1 MTYAHWTRLSEW
13 PLAGAALA
21 FFGIYAWLVIGEPPP
36 ALEMTIEIALVIIW
50 AVFAVDYIMR
60 LVLTS
65 NRVQWFVRHLH
76 LLAIV
81 ILPFF
86 RPLYLIRLVSL
97 VGLLSK
103 ASAFRGQV
111 TMYLVTASS
120 MLILIASVAILDV
133 EQDAPGA
140 LITTFGD
147 AIWWAFVTITT
158 VGYGDLYPVTTAGRF
173 VAAGLMIAGIAL
185 LGSVTATFASWF
197 VERVA
202 APATAEPASASA
214 SASGEHGPE
223 PEPETDGQPQ
233 SVAEASAASSRGS
246 GGTPSA

>member
-1 MTYAHWTRLSEW
+1 MTYAHWTRVSEW
-13 PLAGAALA
+13 PLAAAALV
-21 FFGIYAWLVIGEPPP
+21 FFGIYAWLVIGEPPA
-36 ALEMTIEIALVIIW
+36 ALEITIEVVLVIIW
-50 AVFAVDYIMR
+50 AMFVVDYMMR
-60 LVLTS
+60 LVLTT
-65 NRVQWFVRHLH
+65 NRLQWFVRHLH

-140 LITTFGD
+140 LITSFGD

-158 VGYGDLYPVTTAGRF
+158 VGYGDLFPVTTAGRL
-173 VAAGLMIAGIAL
+173 VAAGLMVAGIAL

-202 APATAEPASASA
+202 APATSEAATTSEADTD
-214 SASGEHGPE
+214 E
-223 PEPETDGQPQ
+223 PESDPGDDPQPA
-233 SVAEASAASSRGS
+233 AEASAASSRGS

>member
-1 MTYAHWTRLSEW
+1 MTYAHWTRVSEW
-13 PLAGAALA
+13 PLAAAALV
-21 FFGIYAWLVIGEPPP
+21 FFGIYAWLVIGEPPT
-36 ALEMTIEIALVIIW
+36 ALEITIEVVLVIIW
-50 AVFAVDYIMR
+50 VMFVVDYVAR
-60 LVLTS
+60 LVLTT
-65 NRVQWFVRHLH
+65 NRLQWFVRHLH

-140 LITTFGD
+140 LITSFGD

-158 VGYGDLYPVTTAGRF
+158 VGYGDLYPVTTAGRL
-173 VAAGLMIAGIAL
+173 VAAGLMVAGIAL

-202 APATAEPASASA
+202 APATSEAATTSEADTD
-214 SASGEHGPE
+214 E
-223 PEPETDGQPQ
+223 PESDPGDDPQPA
-233 SVAEASAASSRGS
+233 AEASAASSRGS

>member
-1 MTYAHWTRLSEW
+1 MTYAHWTRVSEW
-13 PLAGAALA
+13 PLAAAALV
-21 FFGIYAWLVIGEPPP
+21 FFGIYAWLVIGEPPA
-36 ALEMTIEIALVIIW
+36 ALEITIEVVLVIIW
-50 AVFAVDYIMR
+50 AMFVVDYMMR
-60 LVLTS
+60 LVLTT
-65 NRVQWFVRHLH
+65 NRLQWFVRHLH

-111 TMYLVTASS
+111 TMYLVTASVV
-120 MLILIASVAILDV
+120 LIVISSVAI
-133 EQDAPGA
+133 
-140 LITTFGD
+140 
-147 AIWWAFVTITT
+147 
-158 VGYGDLYPVTTAGRF
+158 LYPVTTAGRL
-173 VAAGLMIAGIAL
+173 VAAGLMVAGIAL

-202 APATAEPASASA
+202 APATSEAATTSEADTD
-214 SASGEHGPE
+214 E
-223 PEPETDGQPQ
+223 PESDPGDDPQPA
-233 SVAEASAASSRGS
+233 AEASAASSRGS

>member
-13 PLAGAALA
+13 PLAAAALI
-21 FFGIYAWLVIGEPPP
+21 FFGIYAWLVIGEPPS
-36 ALEMTIEIALVIIW
+36 ALELAIEVLLVVIW
-50 AVFAVDYIMR
+50 VLFAVDYLVR
-60 LVLTS
+60 LSLVKA
-65 NRVQWFVRHLH
+65 RVRWFVRHLH

-103 ASAFRGQV
+103 SSAFRGQV
-111 TMYLVTASS
+111 TMYLVSASS
-120 MLILIASVAILDV
+120 LLIVIASVAILDV

-158 VGYGDLYPVTTAGRF
+158 VGYGDLYPVTTAGRL
-173 VAAGLMIAGIAL
+173 VAGGLMIAGIAL

-202 APATAEPASASA
+202 SPAASPAATNTASSEAPDAPGT
-214 SASGEHGPE
+214 G
-223 PEPETDGQPQ
+223 DQ
-233 SVAEASAASSRGS
+233 SVAEASAASNRGN

>member
-1 MTYAHWTRLSEW
+1 MTYAYWTRVSEW
-13 PLAGAALA
+13 PLAAAALA

-36 ALEMTIEIALVIIW
+36 ALEITIEVVLVVIW
-50 AVFAVDYIMR
+50 VMFAVDYVMR
-60 LVLTS
+60 LVLAR
-65 NRVQWFVRHLH
+65 NRLRWFVRHLH

-111 TMYLVTASS
+111 TLYLVTASG
-120 MLILIASVAILDV
+120 MLIVIASVAILDV
-133 EQDAPGA
+133 EQDAPDS
-140 LITTFGD
+140 LITSFGD
-147 AIWWAFVTITT
+147 ALWWAFVTITT

-202 APATAEPASASA
+202 TPAAAEPAAAESNDAD
-214 SASGEHGPE
+214 E
-223 PEPETDGQPQ
+223 PQ
-233 SVAEASAASSRGS
+233 SAAEASAASSRGS

>member
-1 MTYAHWTRLSEW
+1 MTYAHWTRVSEW
-13 PLAGAALA
+13 PLAAAALA
-21 FFGIYAWLVIGEPPP
+21 FFGIYAWLVVGEPPP
-36 ALEMTIEIALVIIW
+36 ALATTIEVVLVIIW
-50 AVFAVDYIMR
+50 VMFAVDYVMR
-60 LVLTS
+60 LVLTR

-111 TMYLVTASS
+111 TMYLVTASV
-120 MLILIASVAILDV
+120 MLIVISSVAILDV
-133 EQDAPGA
+133 EQDAPGS
-140 LITTFGD
+140 LITTYGD

-202 APATAEPASASA
+202 APA
-214 SASGEHGPE
+214 ASGSTATSGEQPSE
-223 PEPETDGQPQ
+223 SVDEGQ
-233 SVAEASAASSRGS
+233 SAAEASAASSRGN

>member
-1 MTYAHWTRLSEW
+1 MTYAHWTRVSEW
-13 PLAGAALA
+13 PLAAAALV
-21 FFGIYAWLVIGEPPP
+21 FFGIYAWLVIGEPPT
-36 ALEMTIEIALVIIW
+36 ALEITIEVLLVVIW
-50 AVFAVDYIMR
+50 VIFVVDYVMR
-60 LVLTS
+60 LVLTT
-65 NRVQWFVRHLH
+65 NRLQWFVRHLH

-140 LITTFGD
+140 LITSFGD

-158 VGYGDLYPVTTAGRF
+158 VGYGDLFPVTTAGRL
-173 VAAGLMIAGIAL
+173 VAAGLMVAGIAL

-202 APATAEPASASA
+202 RPATSEPATAAVARGDEPDQEAGNA
-214 SASGEHGPE
+214 
-223 PEPETDGQPQ
+223 PQ
-233 SVAEASAASSRGS
+233 SAAEASAASSRGS

>member
-1 MTYAHWTRLSEW
+1 MTYAHWTRVSEW
-13 PLAGAALA
+13 PLAAAALI
-21 FFGIYAWLVIGEPPP
+21 FFGIYAWLVIGEPPS
-36 ALEMTIEIALVIIW
+36 ALSVTIEVLLVVIW
-50 AVFAVDYIMR
+50 VLFAVDYVIR
-60 LVLTS
+60 LVLVPD
-65 NRVQWFVRHLH
+65 RVQWFIRHLH

-81 ILPFF
+81 VLPFF

-120 MLILIASVAILDV
+120 MLIVIASVAILDV
-133 EQDAPGA
+133 EQDAPDA

-158 VGYGDLYPVTTAGRF
+158 VGYGDLYPVTTAGRL
-173 VAAGLMIAGIAL
+173 VAGGLMVAGIAL

-202 APATAEPASASA
+202 QPAVAA
-214 SASGEHGPE
+214 G
-223 PEPETDGQPQ
+223 DDQ
-233 SVAEASAASSRGS
+233 STAEASAASSRVS

>member
-1 MTYAHWTRLSEW
+1 MTYAQWTRLSEW
-13 PLAGAALA
+13 PLAAAAIL
-21 FFGIYAWLVIGEPPP
+21 FFGIYAWLVIGDPPRQLAVP
-36 ALEMTIEIALVIIW
+36 IEVLLVVIW
-50 AVFAVDYIMR
+50 VLFAVDYVMR
-60 LVLTS
+60 LVLTTQ
-65 NRVQWFVRHLH
+65 RTRWFVRHLH

-120 MLILIASVAILDV
+120 MLILFSSVAILDM
-133 EQDAPGA
+133 EQEEPDA

-158 VGYGDLYPVTTAGRF
+158 VGYGDLYPVTTAGRL
-173 VAAGLMIAGIAL
+173 VAAGLMVAGIAL

-197 VERVA
+197 VEKVA
-202 APATAEPASASA
+202 APAAGAQSA
-214 SASGEHGPE
+214 
-223 PEPETDGQPQ
+223 
-233 SVAEASAASSRGS
+233 AEASAASNPAS